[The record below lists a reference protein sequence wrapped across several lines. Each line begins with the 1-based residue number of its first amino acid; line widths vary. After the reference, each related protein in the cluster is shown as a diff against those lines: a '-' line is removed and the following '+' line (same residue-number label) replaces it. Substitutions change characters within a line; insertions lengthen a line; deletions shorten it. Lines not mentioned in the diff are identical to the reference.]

1 MKNRILALFLIL
13 STTIVLAQNPTY
25 TTTTNDKAIKQMEK
39 ALQFF
44 DLRKDDEAIKAVN
57 KALELDPN
65 FAEAVKF
72 LGDIY
77 YDHKETAK
85 ALEQYKKALKINPKF
100 NSSLYLQIGIVEF
113 EQANYPEAKAFLAEF
128 VKLPGTSSKNKSIGE
143 QMLKS
148 AIFAEE
154 AIKHPVPFN
163 PINLGN
169 GVNTFHYE
177 YFPATTVDDK
187 TLLFTRNLRDEKS
200 GQMQQ
205 EDFYISYF
213 TNGAWSLARPI
224 IDINTEVNEGAPS
237 LSADGQYLF
246 YSGCDRPSG
255 FGSCDIYL
263 SKKTGDKWGK
273 PKNIGAPVNTKHWDT
288 QPSFSSDGKT
298 LYFVSNRPGGYGG
311 SDIWVSS
318 VTEKGWGLPVNLG
331 PTINTA
337 GSEQSPYIH
346 PDTKTLYFS
355 SDGHPGMGSSDLFV
369 STMDKN
375 GNFPVPKNMGY
386 PINTN
391 NEESSIIVSGSGKY
405 GYISVEKD
413 GAQGGLDLFAF
424 ELTEENKPQIISYMK
439 GKVYDKE
446 TKQPLEAKFELIN
459 LETQILAVTS
469 TSNSGNGEFL
479 VSLPTNNYALN
490 VSKSGYLFYSE
501 NFSLKEN
508 KDNKPYIKDVP
519 LTPIKVGEKVV
530 LKNVFFETAKFDLKQ
545 ESKIEL
551 NKLVAFLEANPN
563 LKIELSGH
571 TDNVG
576 DKKYNQTLSQNRAKA
591 VYDYLIANKVVATRL
606 TFVGYGDT
614 QPLAKNDTEEG
625 KAQNRRTEFKVTA
638 N

>member
-1 MKNRILALFLIL
+1 MKRFGAILVLIFNVA
-13 STTIVLAQNPTY
+13 IVVAQTPVF
-25 TTTTNDKAIKQMEK
+25 TTTTNDKAIKQMQK
-39 ALQFF
+39 AMQLF
-44 DLRKDDEAIKAVN
+44 DLRKDDEAIKATN

-77 YDHKETAK
+77 YDHKETSK
-85 ALEQYKKALKINPKF
+85 AVEQYKKALKINPKF
-100 NSSLYLQIGIVEF
+100 NSTLYLQIGIVEF
-113 EQANYPEAKAFLAEF
+113 EDAHYSEAKGFLTEYLRF
-128 VKLPGTSSKNKSIGE
+128 PGLASKNKSFAE
-143 QMLKS
+143 FTLKS
-148 AIFAEE
+148 AVFAEE
-154 AIKHPVPFN
+154 AIKHPVPYN
-163 PINLGN
+163 PINLGD
-169 GVNTFHYE
+169 GVNTFHFE

-187 TLLFTRNLRDEKS
+187 TLLFTRNLRNEKS
-200 GQMQQ
+200 GEMQQ

-213 TNGAWSLARPI
+213 TNGAWGLAQPI
-224 IDINTEVNEGAPS
+224 VDINTPENEGAPS

-246 YSGCDRPSG
+246 YSGCERPSG
-255 FGSCDIYL
+255 YGSCDIYL

-273 PKNIGAPVNTKHWDT
+273 PKNIGAPVNTKNWET

-311 SDIWVSS
+311 SDIWVSV
-318 VTEKGWGLPVNLG
+318 VTEKGWGTPVNLG
-331 PTINTA
+331 PTVNSA

-346 PDTKTLYFS
+346 PDTKTLYFA
-355 SDGHPGMGSSDLFV
+355 SDGHPGMGGTDLFV

-375 GNFPVPKNMGY
+375 GNWSIPKNMGY

-391 NEESSIIVSGSGKY
+391 KEESSIIVSGSGKY
-405 GYISVEKD
+405 GYVSVEKE
-413 GAQGGLDLFAF
+413 GAQGALDLFAF
-424 ELTEENKPQIISYMK
+424 ELSEENKPQIISYMK

-446 TKQPLEAKFELIN
+446 TKKPLEAKFELIN
-459 LETQILAVTS
+459 LETQIVAVTS

-479 VSLPTNNYALN
+479 VSLPANNYALN
-490 VSKSGYLFYSE
+490 VSRSGYLFFSE
-501 NFSLKEN
+501 NFSLKES

-519 LTPIKVGEKVV
+519 LTPIRVGEKVV

-551 NKLVAFLEANPN
+551 NKLIAFLEATPN

-576 DKKYNQTLSQNRAKA
+576 DKKYNQTLSQNRAKS
-591 VYDYLIANKVVATRL
+591 VYDYLVANKVDPTRL

-614 QPLAKNDTEEG
+614 QPIAKNDTEEG
-625 KAQNRRTEFKVTA
+625 KAQNRRSEFKVTA